1 MEVEREALT
10 DNDDEATSCH
20 MEIVTLLEQS
30 VLLIDQVF
38 NAMTYHRRLNIVN
51 TFIN

>member
-1 MEVEREALT
+1 MEAEREALT
-10 DNDDEATSCH
+10 DNDDEATSGH

-38 NAMTYHRRLNIVN
+38 IAKTYYKRLNIVN